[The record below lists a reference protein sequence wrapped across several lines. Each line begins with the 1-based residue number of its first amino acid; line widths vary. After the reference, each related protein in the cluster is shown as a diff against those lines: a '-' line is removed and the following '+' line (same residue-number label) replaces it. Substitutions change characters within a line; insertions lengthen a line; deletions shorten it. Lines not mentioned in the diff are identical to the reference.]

1 MSGKTTNLILLGML
15 LGVVLGGVLGFYAA
29 DFMLAISLIGELFVN
44 ALTFLALPL
53 ILVSL
58 VVGVTAMGDYRKLGK
73 VSGKIIWYFFITS
86 VLAVVVGIVITQIN
100 FGGKINTDF
109 DSVILRSGNA
119 FHDYARLI
127 NGNGMFRGVISNVQ
141 YFTLVLLVLVFG
153 GILAAQGSRNIKNIR
168 TFFKEVH
175 DSLLKLFNV
184 ILYLAPLGIF
194 SLVGT
199 AVVRE
204 QENLGKLTAELGTY
218 LAIIT
223 AAFLIMGLVILPLF
237 LKIFGHQSPGRYL
250 VGMLPSLFTALGTS
264 SSTSTLPVTYEGV
277 INRNKI
283 DQRAASLV
291 LPLGTLFNVGATA
304 MWLVMTIIFISQAH
318 PGVNLSILQ
327 IILVAV
333 VSLVVSI
340 GLAGV
345 PLPGLALSV
354 VVVAA
359 GLPPEILAGTVTVMM
374 AGWVIDRFRSGLNV
388 WGDAIGAAVIAESLE
403 FKAVG
408 YMKKSSQREVRG
420 RGTMRGRRGGE
431 DERQR
436 PDIPRKTRRE
446 TVSQTEKKSYPSRY
460 PVRQAYRDNRDNR
473 SGAPSWR
480 ESSGQSSRTDKTSPF
495 EITGSAKPD
504 FEMETTSEATRKE
517 IREDKPEPRRPHPA
531 VNRPKAVESR
541 QERKTEPPRSEK
553 KSEIREPKVDILDN
567 EVFKKELARVS
578 AHLHSIENKKR
589 EPLPETISGSEE
601 IKEIEAA
608 DTGASYGNGEVNE
621 EGITPKIDFLE
632 ALRKEQTGDNEVSR
646 EDESA
651 RDFSAESNET
661 EDISKEEELEEL
673 QYGRS
678 RYRRPEKS
686 KNEEALLIPVE
697 DLDDLPQPEDSFSN
711 ENITFGRTKKKK
723 TR

>member
-29 DFMLAISLIGELFVN
+29 DFMMAISLFGELFVN

-58 VVGVTAMGDYRKLGK
+58 VVGITAMGDYRKMGK
-73 VSGKIIWYFFITS
+73 VGGKIIWYFFITS

-141 YFTLVLLVLVFG
+141 YFTLVLLVIVFG

-204 QENLGKLTAELGTY
+204 QENLGKLTSELGTY
-218 LAIIT
+218 LAVVT

-237 LKIFGHQSPGRYL
+237 LKIFGHQSPGRYM

-304 MWLVMTIIFISQAH
+304 MWLVMTVIFISQIH

-327 IILVAV
+327 IILAAV
-333 VSLVVSI
+333 VSMVVSI

-374 AGWVIDRFRSGLNV
+374 AGWIVDRLRSGLNV

-420 RGTMRGRRGGE
+420 RGMLRGRREGE

-446 TVSQTEKKSYPSRY
+446 TVSKTEKRSYPSHS
-460 PVRQAYRDNRDNR
+460 PVRQSYRDNRDNR
-473 SGAPSWR
+473 SGTPSWR
-480 ESSGQSSRTDKTSPF
+480 EPSGQPSRTDKTSPF
-495 EITGSAKPD
+495 EITSQGKPD
-504 FEMETTSEATRKE
+504 FEMETTSEVTRKE
-517 IREDKPEPRRPHPA
+517 IREDKPEPRRPYSA
-531 VNRPKAVESR
+531 VNRSKTVESHP
-541 QERKTEPPRSEK
+541 ERKPERPRSEK
-553 KSEIREPKVDILDN
+553 KSEPKEVKVDILDN

-589 EPLPETISGSEE
+589 EPLPESVSGNEAV
-601 IKEIEAA
+601 KETVEA
-608 DTGASYGNGEVNE
+608 DTGVSYGNGEGNE

-632 ALRKEQTGDNEVSR
+632 SLRKEQAPDKEVSR
-646 EDESA
+646 EEEST
-651 RDFSAESNET
+651 RDVSAESEMA
-661 EDISKEEELEEL
+661 EEVAKEEEL

-686 KNEEALLIPVE
+686 KSEDALLIPVE
-697 DLDDLPQPEDSFSN
+697 DLEDLPQPEDSFSN